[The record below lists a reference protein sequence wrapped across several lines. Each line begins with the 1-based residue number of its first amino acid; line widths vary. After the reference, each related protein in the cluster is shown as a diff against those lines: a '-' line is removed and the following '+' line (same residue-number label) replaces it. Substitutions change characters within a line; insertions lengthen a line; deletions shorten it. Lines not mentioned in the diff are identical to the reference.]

1 MFEIRGENL
10 VIHFFSH
17 IDDQRSIF
25 LDRYVLEKID
35 TRNTYTQ
42 SIQIQMSLQLSASFL
57 KPLNGENLVLGVK
70 IFPNPIDTTV
80 ARPSKHLALLIDTSG
95 SMSGERIDAVRRT
108 IDVLIDSL
116 PLGDRLSLIQ
126 YSSESS
132 FVLDNSVIGEDRS
145 ALHLAVT
152 GLVAEGGTNLEN
164 GLMLLRDLIRRTS
177 VDSVFLLTDG
187 HINEGVMSCNAL
199 LRILGD
205 NNPPLNTL
213 GFGTDYNVRVLKS
226 LSVTTRGSHTFAD
239 VAEMIPAI
247 VGDII
252 GGLSSEIGKKGTLL
266 IPSGW
271 RCLEMGYQEGNSSYN
286 VGTLIAEKEQWIILE
301 GPVDN
306 TLLGNLSFSYTDS
319 ASKEVTVSIPIT
331 DSISALEISEQK
343 NRTEVASA
351 YEKVSDL
358 LENIRYDEA
367 KQLLLDLS
375 AKLSSSISKD
385 RPFVIRLL
393 AQVDEMLEE
402 FKNPLVRQNDGFIP
416 RMISNQVALGIQR
429 GIVSRIHS
437 NGPDERQF
445 DETMESFSSPAQR
458 SATATMTNRYSQQVS
473 YN

>member
-1 MFEIRGENL
+1 
-10 VIHFFSH
+10 
-17 IDDQRSIF
+17 
-25 LDRYVLEKID
+25 
-35 TRNTYTQ
+35 
-42 SIQIQMSLQLSASFL
+42 
-57 KPLNGENLVLGVK
+57 
-70 IFPNPIDTTV
+70 
-80 ARPSKHLALLIDTSG
+80 
-95 SMSGERIDAVRRT
+95 
-108 IDVLIDSL
+108 
-116 PLGDRLSLIQ
+116 
-126 YSSESS
+126 
-132 FVLDNSVIGEDRS
+132 
-145 ALHLAVT
+145 
-152 GLVAEGGTNLEN
+152 
-164 GLMLLRDLIRRTS
+164 

-266 IPSGW
+266 IPSSW

-301 GPVDN
+301 GPADN

-319 ASKEVTVSIPIT
+319 ASKEVTVSIPIK
-331 DSISALEISEQK
+331 DFLSALEISEQK

-375 AKLSSSISKD
+375 SKLSSSISKD

>member
-1 MFEIRGENL
+1 MIPEIH
-10 VIHFFSH
+10 IHRVFRF
-17 IDDQRSIF
+17 
-25 LDRYVLEKID
+25 
-35 TRNTYTQ
+35 
-42 SIQIQMSLQLSASFL
+42 QMMLQLSASFL
-57 KPLNGENLVLGVK
+57 KPLNGEKLVLGVK
-70 IFPNPIDTTV
+70 IFPNPIDAT
-80 ARPSKHLALLIDTSG
+80 AKRPSKHLALLIDTSG
-95 SMSGERIDAVRRT
+95 SMDGERIDAVRRT

-116 PLGDRLSLIQ
+116 PLGDRLSLIK

-132 FVLDNSVIGEDRS
+132 FVLDNSVIGQDRS
-145 ALHLAVT
+145 EIHFAVT

-164 GLMLLRDLIRRTS
+164 GLMLLRDLISRTS

-187 HINEGVMSCNAL
+187 HINEGVMTCGAL

-266 IPSGW
+266 IPTGW
-271 RCLEMGYQEGNSSYN
+271 RCLEMGYQDGNTSYN
-286 VGTLIAEKEQWIILE
+286 VGTLIAEKEQWVILE
-301 GPVDN
+301 GAAEN
-306 TLLGNLSFSYTDS
+306 TLLTNLSFSYIDS
-319 ASKEVTVSIPIT
+319 AMKEITVSIPIT
-331 DSISALEISEQK
+331 ESIPRLEISEQK

-351 YEKVSDL
+351 YEQVTEL
-358 LENIRYDEA
+358 LETGRYDEA
-367 KQLLLDLS
+367 KQLLMDLS

-402 FKNPLVRQNDGFIP
+402 FKQPLLRYNDGFIP

-437 NGPDERQF
+437 NVTDEQF
-445 DETMESFSSPAQR
+445 GGGLDSFSSPAQR
-458 SATATMTNRYSQQVS
+458 AATATMTNRYSQQVS
-473 YN
+473 HN